1 MGIIFPW
8 NPTEA
13 LDEYLRCDE
22 WHLYSTVQRWFGDKD
37 RKKAKLSREW
47 AKLYSREVKWKM
59 SYSTEISIDQIQRG
73 TRFAHARD
81 YEKRVREF
89 LPENLKGILFRVDLA
104 TQDPRPINPMAET
117 EKRVNIFNP
126 ATGMTS
132 PEPLKDI
139 YRFIPARVVHLRVF
153 ALNHD
158 NDAQISEAA
167 DKMLSSLEIAM
178 KTNV

>member
-1 MGIIFPW
+1 M
-8 NPTEA
+8 
-13 LDEYLRCDE
+13 
-22 WHLYSTVQRWFGDKD
+22 
-37 RKKAKLSREW
+37 
-47 AKLYSREVKWKM
+47 
-59 SYSTEISIDQIQRG
+59 
-73 TRFAHARD
+73 FAHAED
-81 YEKRVREF
+81 YERRIREF
-89 LPENLKGILFRVDLA
+89 LPANLKGMFFRVDLA

-158 NDAQISEAA
+158 HDAQISEAA
-167 DKMLSSLEIAM
+167 DKMLSSLEIAT